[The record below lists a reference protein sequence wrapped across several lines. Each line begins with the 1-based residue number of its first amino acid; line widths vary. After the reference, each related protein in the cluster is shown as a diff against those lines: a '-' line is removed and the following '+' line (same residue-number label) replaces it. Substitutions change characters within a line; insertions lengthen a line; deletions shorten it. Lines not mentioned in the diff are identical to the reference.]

1 MLDVLTR
8 RSLSTAEYLVT
19 LYSAVDR
26 DLQVETFYIIVNYC
40 YVCCSETTLL
50 REGVVQ
56 NRMTASLYCISLSV
70 VSHWSRSVTSSRAP
84 LVCGQAAPR
93 TTSVWGGA
101 TSCGTPA
108 LCPAYTRYRPG
119 ALNTHSD
126 TSHLFMCEELCT
138 DVIHDIYLLL
148 H

>member
-1 MLDVLTR
+1 MQDVLTQ

-19 LYSAVDR
+19 LYSAVDK
-26 DLQVETFYIIVNYC
+26 DLQVETSCIIVNYC

-50 REGVVQ
+50 RGVVQ
-56 NRMTASLYCISLSV
+56 NRMTASLYCVLLSV

-84 LVCGQAAPR
+84 LVCGQAALQ

-101 TSCGTPA
+101 TSCSTPA

-126 TSHLFMCEELCT
+126 TSHLFMREELCT
-138 DVIHDIYLLL
+138 DIIHDIYLLL

>member
-1 MLDVLTR
+1 MMQDV
-8 RSLSTAEYLVT
+8 SNWKFLSTAEYLVT
-19 LYSAVDR
+19 LYSAV
-26 DLQVETFYIIVNYC
+26 ETSCIIVNYC
-40 YVCCSETTLL
+40 YVYMCCSETTLL

-56 NRMTASLYCISLSV
+56 NRMTASLYCIPLSV

-84 LVCGQAAPR
+84 LVCGQAALQ

-101 TSCGTPA
+101 TSCSTPA

-138 DVIHDIYLLL
+138 DLIHNIYLLL